1 VEKYKRE
8 GGLLLRFS
16 ADVYQLSSKD
26 FQGVGIWEMER
37 FYFVCLFLYKKSQS
51 VCVCVCHVITNI
63 PFVFGRRRLPLI

>member
-51 VCVCVCHVITNI
+51 VCVCHVLTNI